1 MLLSL
6 LRSPTSPNPEAD
18 QGKIPFTY
26 ALCPHV
32 GTLAESDTVRTAYAL
47 NNPCTALRA
56 TGNDNE
62 LPTRSSAVSC
72 DAPNVSCET
81 VKHAENGN
89 GTILRMYECKNTKQK
104 VTVTL
109 GFSAEHVWAC
119 DLMENKLFE
128 LPLANGSFSYDFK
141 GFEIATF
148 LAN

>member
-56 TGNDNE
+56 TGNENE
-62 LPTRSSAVSC
+62 LPTRYSAVSC